1 MENKTNAMRLLDKC
15 KIPYRS
21 YFYDSTLSLGGM
33 QVAKLLG
40 EELEKVFK
48 TLVTVGESKAH
59 YVFMLPVNKGLDLKK
74 AAKCVGE
81 KSVAMIKEKEL
92 FALTGYVH
100 GGCSPLCMKK
110 QFRTLIDISAV
121 DKQSIFF
128 SAGKIGAQ
136 VETTLDGMKT
146 AISFNLAD
154 LTE

>member
-1 MENKTNAMRLLDKC
+1 MRLLDKC

-110 QFRTLIDISAV
+110 QFRTLIDISAA

-146 AISFNLAD
+146 AISFDLAD